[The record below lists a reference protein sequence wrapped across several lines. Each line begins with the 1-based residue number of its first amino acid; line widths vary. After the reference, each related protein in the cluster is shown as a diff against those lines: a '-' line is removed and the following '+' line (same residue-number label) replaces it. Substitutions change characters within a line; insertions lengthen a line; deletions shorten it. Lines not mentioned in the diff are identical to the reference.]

1 MKHTRYTA
9 KEYEPKKQ
17 RINIEN
23 QDKIHTNTANE
34 KEQKS
39 SVLNTVTKKQNQ
51 EIDQNKTKSKE
62 LKIS

>member
-9 KEYEPKKQ
+9 KEYEPIKQ

-23 QDKIHTNTANE
+23 QDKIHTNTAKE
-34 KEQKS
+34 KEQK
-39 SVLNTVTKKQNQ
+39 NTVTKKQNQ
-51 EIDQNKTKSKE
+51 QIDQNKIKSKE